1 MLTVPVTLPALS
13 LLKNGPLAVF
23 CPAFLPNSSFLSYG
37 AARHFSSLLLLLAS
51 PPSRAQPQPVAALPG
66 HWGLE
71 INPTTRDHTVVR
83 FYDGRGQLVYEE
95 ALPQLLDSSN
105 VPASAQELITSH
117 LARALQ
123 RVLRDPVSARET
135 VSVLSPEFAP
145 SGPRPGYAVR

>member
-1 MLTVPVTLPALS
+1 M
-13 LLKNGPLAVF
+13 
-23 CPAFLPNSSFLSYG
+23 
-37 AARHFSSLLLLLAS
+37 
-51 PPSRAQPQPVAALPG
+51 
-66 HWGLE
+66 E

-83 FYDGRGQLVYEE
+83 FHDGRGQLVYEE